1 MNNFRET
8 AGVYG
13 GQLHAAAARVRLGWL
28 VVLGWIAF
36 PFVLRTL
43 LRPGDA
49 IRLQYILQG
58 QPVPHFLTAQQ
69 LGVGLVETFAALAV
83 LIVFQLICT
92 VLFYR
97 AAQAA
102 QLGQPVATPA
112 LWPLAA
118 LLPGLI
124 GNAAWFVGTGYFDLT
139 GCVIGF
145 AAIPFTVAAE
155 IVVNNLGRDFVFGP
169 RVAGLH

>member
-1 MNNFRET
+1 MDRFG
-8 AGVYG
+8 AYAFVV
-13 GQLHAAAARVRLGWL
+13 HAAAARVRLGWL

-49 IRLQYILQG
+49 IRLQHVLQG
-58 QPVPHFLTAQQ
+58 QPVPRFLTAQQ
-69 LGVGLVETFAALAV
+69 LGVGFIETLFALVV
-83 LIVFQLICT
+83 LVVFQLVFT

-97 AAQAA
+97 AAQVAKF
-102 QLGQPVATPA
+102 GQPVATPT

-145 AAIPFTVAAE
+145 ASIPLTVGAE
-155 IVVNNLGRDFVFGP
+155 IVVNNLGHDFVFGP
-169 RVAGLH
+169 RLAGLH

>member
-1 MNNFRET
+1 MNNFREA

-13 GQLHAAAARVRLGWL
+13 GQLHTAAARVRLGWL

-49 IRLQYILQG
+49 IRLQYVLQG

-83 LIVFQLICT
+83 LIVFQLVCT

-102 QLGQPVATPA
+102 QFGQPVATPA